1 MSAPHLLLTACIQA
15 SNFWLSVGPMKRWQL
30 VVLIFELA
38 LFAAILVLPQV
49 ALPAFTFHSGT
60 APVVAHARV
69 CQSGLGAVVAAIPQS
84 LLPDRTVY
92 VPNEIAGR
100 FTPPTHHSRLS
111 RLCVLIC

>member
-1 MSAPHLLLTACIQA
+1 
-15 SNFWLSVGPMKRWQL
+15 MKRWQL

-49 ALPAFTFHSGT
+49 ALPAFTFHGGT

-69 CQSGLGAVVAAIPQS
+69 CHSARSTLIATILPQT
-84 LLPDRTVY
+84 L
-92 VPNEIAGR
+92 VPGQTGQFLSAIAGS
-100 FTPPTHHSRLS
+100 FSPPALPHLS